1 MKLLQ
6 TLLKILTVVVFFIF
20 ITSVLNLYICV
31 SILRLV
37 LVPNRQLLSGE
48 CGSNRD

>member
-6 TLLKILTVVVFFIF
+6 TLLKLLTVVVFSIF

-37 LVPNRQLLSGE
+37 LIPNRQLLSGE